1 MMCGFS
7 LFTSVY
13 VVCLVITVSA
23 NSGQNSNNVG
33 LSSLEMF
40 QKSWSTYK
48 TVVEA
53 DLMEHKSMTS
63 RIKQAIDHW
72 INHTSGLKDSPKVEI
87 SIADLGCGD
96 LALLG
101 PVYRALPLKR
111 FCGVDMSLSALQLAR
126 VAFENSTSKSVT
138 EEPSSGPETLWL
150 NEDLLSW
157 SRTIEV
163 DQIADGSMTMNSKIQ
178 QFDIIVCAF
187 SVHHLNDEDKR
198 RVLTSLSENK
208 LKKGGMILMA
218 DIFMINNEDRNA
230 YLARFLNH
238 ITHNW
243 GVISETQKMELLKH
257 VSENDHPASLD
268 TFMSHIVPECGLT
281 CELLWSDTNDFEK
294 LLVMKHI

>member
-1 MMCGFS
+1 MFGVFS
-7 LFTSVY
+7 LTSVC
-13 VVCLVITVSA
+13 VVCLLITVSA

-40 QKSWSTYK
+40 QKSWNTYK

-72 INHTSGLKDSPKVEI
+72 INHSSEMKDSPKVEI
-87 SIADLGCGD
+87 SVADLGCGD

-126 VAFENSTSKSVT
+126 VAFESSTSKIVA
-138 EEPSSGPETLWL
+138 EGPSSGPETLWL

-163 DQIADGSMTMNSKIQ
+163 DQIADGSMTSNSKIQ
-178 QFDIIVCAF
+178 QFDVIVCAF
-187 SVHHLNDEDKR
+187 SVHHLNDQDKR

-218 DIFMINNEDRNA
+218 DIFMIKNEDRDS

-243 GVISETQKMELLKH
+243 GVISETQKMEVLKH